1 MTGTSPQQKRHQLT
15 SADPADAARGFH
27 DSVKNAAMA
36 IWRQQLQRLQ
46 SESTS
51 HDDSDDK
58 KYAVWVS
65 QTERKSHQSKCDE
78 MFKLRARDDGAR
90 VNWR

>member
-1 MTGTSPQQKRHQLT
+1 
-15 SADPADAARGFH
+15 
-27 DSVKNAAMA
+27 MA

-51 HDDSDDK
+51 YNDSDDK

-65 QTERKSHQSKCDE
+65 QTERKSHQCKSCE
-78 MFKLRARDDGAR
+78 MFKLRARDHGTG
-90 VNWR
+90 VNWG

>member
-1 MTGTSPQQKRHQLT
+1 
-15 SADPADAARGFH
+15 
-27 DSVKNAAMA
+27 MA
-36 IWRQQLQRLQ
+36 IRRQQLQRLQ

-65 QTERKSHQSKCDE
+65 QTERKSHQSKCYE
-78 MFKLRARDDGAR
+78 MFKLGARDDGTG
-90 VNWR
+90 VNWGQRRIHNESECQPACSNGYSLNHRR